1 VALVVL
7 GARLLLRQLED
18 ATMPRIDLGDP
29 YLIAYLRGG
38 ARGTLGVA
46 VTSLIDRGLLL
57 LHENGRVQARDD
69 EVEKLVRRPIERD
82 VIRAAKQP
90 TPFAGLAEDGE
101 VDAALQSYQR
111 ELARL
116 KLLPDSSVRVVRSFI
131 AALGVFLVMGAAV
144 AKLSVAASR
153 GKHNVGFLM
162 IFSVLACA
170 AVAWTIV
177 RRRTRLGD
185 RLLEDIRVLFQPLRV
200 RAPTLVSGGAT
211 SEAALVSS
219 AFGLG
224 VLPAWSFPQAHQFER
239 QTAWYR
245 ASRDGSSWSTSSDS
259 SSWSSCGSSSSS
271 CSSGSSCG
279 SSCGGGG
286 GCGGCGS

>member
-7 GARLLLRQLED
+7 GVRLLLRLAED
-18 ATMPRIDLGDP
+18 GTMPRIDLGDP
-29 YLIAYLRGG
+29 YLIGYLRGG

-57 LHENGRVQARDD
+57 LHDGGRVQARDG
-69 EVEKLVRRPIERD
+69 EVEKLVRRPLERD
-82 VIRAAKQP
+82 VLRAAKQP
-90 TPFAGLAEDGE
+90 TPFDELCLDGD
-101 VDAALQSYQR
+101 VDEALRSYQS

-116 KLLPDSSVRVVRSFI
+116 KLLPDSSARIVRCFI
-131 AALGVFLVMGAAV
+131 AALGVFLVMGAAL

-162 IFSVLACA
+162 IFAVLACA
-170 AVAWTIV
+170 AVAWAIL

-185 RLLEDIRVLFQPLRV
+185 RLLEDIRVLFRPLRV
-200 RAPTLVSGGAT
+200 RAPTLLSGGAT
-211 SEAALVSS
+211 SEAALVSA

-224 VLPAWSFPQAHQFER
+224 VLSEMSFPQARQFER

-245 ASRDGSSWSTSSDS
+245 SSSDGSSGS
-259 SSWSSCGSSSSS
+259 SSSSCGSSTSS